1 MTDMSAETGSRV
13 SGSKGS
19 ARASEGA
26 HGGAGSPVK
35 AKRQRADEAAL
46 ERWADDE
53 FIVGHH
59 LGLLMHAH
67 LDLEEAVA
75 MGSLSQDELSH
86 ASLVLDML
94 GHDEAAKDRRL
105 LLRDP
110 ERFACSSLAVMPV
123 ETWPDVVAK
132 HLLYE
137 EADALRVQ
145 VLGEGTVIVREE
157 TLHRR
162 HWWAWAAALARRD
175 PGAAALQASLDRLWP
190 LTADLLD
197 MAIPVDPV
205 RWADA
210 LERGLGEIGLR
221 MPAPL
226 PSPHSR
232 RWPTPE
238 TALRLQEVLAVAQ
251 SVYRSDPAT
260 VWS

>member
-1 MTDMSAETGSRV
+1 MSDR
-13 SGSKGS
+13 
-19 ARASEGA
+19 
-26 HGGAGSPVK
+26 
-35 AKRQRADEAAL
+35 EAAL

-59 LGLLMHAH
+59 LGILMHAH

-86 ASLVLDML
+86 ASLVLGLL
-94 GHDEAAKDRRL
+94 GEDEAGKDRRL

-110 ERFACSSLAVMPV
+110 EHFVCSSLAVLPV

-145 VLGEGTVIVREE
+145 ALGGGTVIVREE

-162 HWWAWAAALARRD
+162 HWWAWADALTRRA
-175 PGAAALQASLDRLWP
+175 PGAAALQASIDRLWP
-190 LTADLLD
+190 HCGDLLD
-197 MAIPVDPV
+197 MSIPLDPS
-205 RWADA
+205 RWSDA
-210 LERGLGEIGLR
+210 LADGLR
-221 MPAPL
+221 RVGLRAPGSAPAPR
-226 PSPHSR
+226 SR
-232 RWPTPE
+232 RWRTPE
-238 TALRLQEVLAVAQ
+238 IALRLQDVLAVAQ
-251 SVYRSDPAT
+251 SVYRTDPAA

>member
-1 MTDMSAETGSRV
+1 MTER
-13 SGSKGS
+13 
-19 ARASEGA
+19 EGA
-26 HGGAGSPVK
+26 CPSLHVP
-35 AKRQRADEAAL
+35 AL

-53 FIVGHH
+53 FLIGHH

-94 GHDEAAKDRRL
+94 GDDEAAKDRRL

-110 ERFACSSLAVMPV
+110 ECFACSSLAVMAG

-145 VLGEGTVIVREE
+145 ALGEGTVIEREE

-162 HWWAWAAALARRD
+162 HWWAWADALARRGA
-175 PGAAALQASLDRLWP
+175 GAAALQASVDRLWP
-190 LTADLLD
+190 HCADLLD
-197 MAIPVDPV
+197 MAIPLDPA
-205 RWADA
+205 RWAGA
-210 LERGLGEIGLR
+210 LEEGLR
-221 MPAPL
+221 GVGLRVPAALPAPR
-226 PSPHSR
+226 SR

-238 TALRLQEVLAVAQ
+238 TALCLQEVLAVAQ
-251 SVYRSDPAT
+251 SVCRSDPAA
-260 VWS
+260 VWA